1 MGDEAG
7 APELASSGG
16 AGEGR
21 ARRRPQGDGD
31 RDEERWGA
39 EVGDGGAAGGRW
51 DREKGAARVRRQ
63 GPAGPWAAE
72 GAGLAWLLGC
82 RAPSLSLSLI
92 LLSKQKIKR
101 KKKGRKERL
110 EKELGTGIIFTD
122 SEKCSR
128 SGKIEKGQV

>member
-1 MGDEAG
+1 MGSG
-7 APELASSGG
+7 AAR
-16 AGEGR
+16 GEG
-21 ARRRPQGDGD
+21 ARGDG
-31 RDEERWGA
+31 
-39 EVGDGGAAGGRW
+39 

-101 KKKGRKERL
+101 KKKGREERL
-110 EKELGTGIIFTD
+110 EKELGTGIIFPD
-122 SEKCSR
+122 SQKYAR
-128 SGKIEKGQV
+128 TKKNRKGHD